1 MKSIHTKMESFTLK
15 GENGCYIK
23 LILVNIFD
31 SPLEKSFWGG
41 SEVQANI
48 EIKSGNFQVHSSFH
62 TSTGELTQFY
72 HSLKKMNTLMSG
84 KVHYRNFEQNT
95 YINLSYDSS
104 GPITI
109 NGSFS
114 EENEFHNQLDF
125 EFHSDQSCIEFG
137 LTELQSIVSTY
148 GGMTDM
154 NEND

>member
-1 MKSIHTKMESFTLK
+1 MNTKHSKMESFTLK

-23 LILVNIFD
+23 IILANIFD

-41 SEVQANI
+41 SEVKANI
-48 EIKSGNFQVHSSFH
+48 EIKSGNFQVYSSFH
-62 TSTGELTQFY
+62 TSTVELAQFY
-72 HSLKKMNTLMSG
+72 HSLKKMNKLMSG

-125 EFHSDQSCIEFG
+125 EFHTDQSLIEFG

-148 GGMTDM
+148 GEITGI

>member
-1 MKSIHTKMESFTLK
+1 MESFTLK
-15 GENGCYIK
+15 GENGYYIK
-23 LILVNIFD
+23 MTLANIID

-41 SEVQANI
+41 YEVKANI

-62 TSTGELTQFY
+62 TSTGELAQFY

-84 KVHYRNFEQNT
+84 KVHYRNFEQNR

-109 NGSFS
+109 NGSYS

-125 EFHSDQSCIEFG
+125 EFHSDQSFIEFG

-148 GGMTDM
+148 GGMTEM